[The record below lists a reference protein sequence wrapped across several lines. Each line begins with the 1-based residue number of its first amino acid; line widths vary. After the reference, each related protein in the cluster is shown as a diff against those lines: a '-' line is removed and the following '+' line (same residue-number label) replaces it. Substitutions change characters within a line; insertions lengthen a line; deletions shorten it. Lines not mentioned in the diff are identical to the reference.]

1 MFKIFSVLLTTFLLS
16 QAAPLLKTGQVKS
29 YDVDGN
35 EDSSIKDD
43 GYYQAGASRNYTRS
57 GDIVI
62 DNVTGLQWQDNESIT
77 KQWLTDE
84 NYNTCDNNNSS
95 TACYDTSG
103 DTATTYCESLTLG
116 GYSDWRL
123 PSIEELE
130 TLVDDGRYNPAV
142 TTKVFQHISSSNYW
156 SSTTDAYYTS
166 VAWYVYFF
174 YGYSVGIRKTNNFYV
189 RCVRGGQ

>member
-1 MFKIFSVLLTTFLLS
+1 MFKIFSILLTTFLLS

-62 DNVTGLQWQDNESIT
+62 DNVTGLQWQDNESVT

-84 NYNTCDNNNSS
+84 NYNTCYNNNSS
-95 TACYDTSG
+95 PACYDTSG

-142 TTKVFQHISSSNYW
+142 TTKVFQHISSFHYW
-156 SSTTDAYYTS
+156 SSTTSALYTS
-166 VAWYVYFF
+166 KAWNVVF
-174 YGYSVGIRKTNNFYV
+174 YDGHSSGSYKSNYYCV